1 VTKLLNLAAAALV
14 ALVLCWAVWTFATQ
28 RAQVTHCKESLA
40 GLAVKEGTSGR
51 IVCIRRDGVLKVYE

>member
-1 VTKLLNLAAAALV
+1 MERLFGAGAAALV
-14 ALVLCWAVWTFATQ
+14 AIVLGWAVWTLATQ

-51 IVCIRRDGVLKVYE
+51 IVCIRRDVVLKVYE

>member
-1 VTKLLNLAAAALV
+1 MERLLNVGAV
-14 ALVLCWAVWTFATQ
+14 ALIAVVLGWAVWTFATQ